1 MEYWI
6 AKYFQIKLVFNDHLT
21 LGIRSTLKSM
31 KIVQTAEMLLK
42 RLKILIFFQSPSHL
56 RS

>member
-21 LGIRSTLKSM
+21 LGIRSTLKPM
-31 KIVQTAEMLLK
+31 KINNQTAEMPLEKL
-42 RLKILIFFQSPSHL
+42 
-56 RS
+56 